1 MRKRSETAARILA
14 AAMASAMVF
23 STTAFAEGKTIGIAT
38 YTMDNSAIY
47 PLIQSMI
54 DSVEAQGDEYV
65 LVTAKGADD
74 NEGIVQ
80 SVEELVTRDDIAGIL
95 VDNINDTVLT
105 DVVAKAKERGIPMA
119 FNDIPFANEEDV
131 VTNVLNDN
139 FGAGEACAQRMADD
153 LGGKGKV
160 VIWDHRVNAVM
171 RDRTEGV
178 FSVLDQYPDIEVL
191 YEGLCDL
198 DVSKASQNMEDI
210 LMTYD
215 EIDAAICL
223 VDNTAIGCL
232 AAMKQQGR
240 EGIKLY
246 SVDGSADICPYIKSG
261 EVVMSAGQD
270 FVKMGEET
278 AKALYAHMNGEAVEK
293 RIDVDVCVIDSENVD
308 EWIEKFENAEYTF

>member
-1 MRKRSETAARILA
+1 MKKRNVMTGRILA
-14 AAMASAMVF
+14 ITMAAAALFSA
-23 STTAFAEGKTIGIAT
+23 TALAEGKTIGIAT

-54 DSVEAQGDEYV
+54 DSVEAEGDQYV
-65 LVTAKGADD
+65 LVSAKGAED

-80 SVEELVTRDDIAGIL
+80 SVEELVARDDIDGIL

-105 DVVAKAKERGIPMA
+105 DVVAKAKERNIPMA
-119 FNDIPFANEEDV
+119 FNDIPFANPEDV

-139 FGAGEACAQRMADD
+139 FGAGVACAERMVQD
-153 LGGKGKV
+153 LDGKGKV

-171 RDRTEGV
+171 RDRTDGV

-198 DVSKASQNMEDI
+198 DVAKASQNMEDI

-246 SVDGSADICPYIKSG
+246 GVDGSADICPYIKSG

-278 AKALYAHMNGEAVEK
+278 AKALYAYMDGEEVEK
-293 RIDVDVCVIDSENVD
+293 EINVDVCVIDSENVD
-308 EWIEKFENAEYTF
+308 EWIDKFENAEYTF